1 MEQKLEDLTKT
12 LETEKASRT
21 DLEMYVAVIET
32 QKKVL
37 QVRIKRNALCF
48 ACTMV
53 QDSLM
58 LGYFSYS
65 LSCKSGSR

>member
-1 MEQKLEDLTKT
+1 MLTGESKDDGEVVGPASSTISTTADDAEMQQKLEDLNKT

-37 QVRIKRNALCF
+37 QVCGWGLA
-48 ACTMV
+48 
-53 QDSLM
+53 
-58 LGYFSYS
+58 
-65 LSCKSGSR
+65 